1 MRDERMKRSLK
12 NILMVLVIICLMV
25 FAYFTM
31 DYAKNNI
38 KSNNINNN
46 QQTNNMQTL
55 PAKPDDVSSNNDLS
69 KPTMPNDFKLTDMN
83 NSKEGIKLT
92 TIYYVVFEI
101 EALLIT
107 TIFY

>member
-1 MRDERMKRSLK
+1 MKRSLK

-46 QQTNNMQTL
+46 QQTNNMQTP
-55 PAKPDDVSSNNDLS
+55 PAKLDDVSSNNDLS

-92 TIYYVVFEI
+92 TIYYVVFGI

>member
-1 MRDERMKRSLK
+1 MKRSLK

-46 QQTNNMQTL
+46 QQTNNMQTP
-55 PAKPDDVSSNNDLS
+55 PAKPDDVSSNNNLS

-92 TIYYVVFEI
+92 TIYYVVFGI

>member
-1 MRDERMKRSLK
+1 MRDERMKRSFK
-12 NILMVLVIICLMV
+12 NILMILAIIILVI
-25 FAYFTM
+25 FT
-31 DYAKNNI
+31 YLTINYTKNNI

-46 QQTNNMQTL
+46 QQTNNMQTP
-55 PAKPDDVSSNNDLS
+55 PAKLDDVSSNNDLS

-92 TIYYVVFEI
+92 TIYYVVFGI

>member
-1 MRDERMKRSLK
+1 MKRSLK

-46 QQTNNMQTL
+46 QQTNNMQTP

-69 KPTMPNDFKLTDMN
+69 KPTMPNDFKLTYMN
-83 NSKEGIKLT
+83 NSKEVIKLT
-92 TIYYVVFEI
+92 TIYYVVFGI

>member
-1 MRDERMKRSLK
+1 MKRSLK

>member
-1 MRDERMKRSLK
+1 MKRSLK

-46 QQTNNMQTL
+46 QQTNNMQTP

-92 TIYYVVFEI
+92 TIYYVVFGI